1 MPAAV
6 VGSVLVHA
14 AILAVVSF
22 EHGEGLPARDPAAA
36 TATSADARAR
46 ADEPPNCPTRVALA
60 AVARL
65 GYCATPLANDAEPCL
80 EQLADDWDAWMGE
93 CNARIAIEEDEENQ
107 RPVQIALLDET
118 MLEDLQPMPIL
129 PLLEPEKQEQFEK
142 QEEQKL
148 EEKIEEQKK
157 QEEVRAANAQVVEV
171 AKPDVEMAPDK
182 ARFVSEHDVSV
193 KKETVARGSKFE
205 EMIARPAPEE
215 LPVADVQKLPEKNLP
230 PPELRPDLKPEIE
243 NDKGTGAL
251 SMRDPGKLPA
261 ELPPQVK
268 DPGSRHGLEDPLEAN
283 GLAPRKGDGLKRT
296 PRRELT
302 AEPVGQGGEGGE
314 MGGPKQP
321 DLRPTPEMLSRMVGG
336 GSVDHVEGIAD
347 DESTALNSRRWKYAT
362 FFNRMKREVA
372 QNWNP
377 NRVYLQ
383 RDPNGNVYGSKDR
396 ITVVKVSLKPNGG
409 LAKIYVQSPSGADFL
424 DDEALRAF
432 RAAQPFPNPPGA
444 LVDPKTGYI
453 EFSFGFHFQIG
464 SDRSRWKVFR
474 YQ

>member
-1 MPAAV
+1 MAA
-6 VGSVLVHA
+6 SVLVHV
-14 AILAVVSF
+14 IVLLVV
-22 EHGEGLPARDPAAA
+22 HYDDEGMLPSSTVPA
-36 TATSADARAR
+36 TATATAA
-46 ADEPPNCPTRVALA
+46 AKEKAKANEPPNCPTKVALA
-60 AVARL
+60 AVARA
-65 GYCATPLANDAEPCL
+65 GFCSTPLADDPDRCL
-80 EQLADDWDAWMGE
+80 EQLAHDWDAWMGE
-93 CNARIAIEEDEENQ
+93 CTARLAIEEEEDRQ
-107 RPVQIALLDET
+107 QSVQIALLDDT
-118 MLEDLQPMPIL
+118 LLEDLQPMPIL
-129 PLLEPEKQEQFEK
+129 PLLEPEKQAQFEK

-148 EEKIEEQKK
+148 EEKIEEQQK
-157 QEEVRAANAQVVEV
+157 QQETRAANAQVVEV

-193 KKETVARGSKFE
+193 KKETVARGSKHE
-205 EMIARPAPEE
+205 AMVARPAPEE
-215 LPVADVQKLPEKNLP
+215 LPVADVQKLPEKQL
-230 PPELRPDLKPEIE
+230 PPELSPNKPPEIE
-243 NDKGTGAL
+243 NEKGTGAL
-251 SMRDPGKLPA
+251 SMRDPGQLPR
-261 ELPPQVK
+261 ELPPEVK
-268 DPGSRHGLEDPLEAN
+268 RPGARGGVEDPLEAN

-302 AEPVGQGGEGGE
+302 AQPPGQGGETGE
-314 MGGPKQP
+314 MGGPKRP

-336 GSVDHVEGIAD
+336 GSVDHVEGIAN

-372 QNWNP
+372 RSWNP

-396 ITVVKVSLKPNGG
+396 ITVVKVSLKPDGG
-409 LAKIYVQSPSGADFL
+409 LAKIYVQSASGAPFL

-432 RAAQPFPNPPGA
+432 KAAQPFPNPPGA
-444 LVDPKTGYI
+444 LVDPKTGLI